1 MQTVI
6 LAGGFGTRLSE
17 ETNIIPKPMIEI
29 GNKPILWHIM
39 KIYSSY
45 GYKEFI
51 ICGGYKQDYIKEYFK
66 NYFIKNSDVSFYL
79 NRNKIHINKKQ
90 IEDWKITVVDTGIK
104 SNTAGRIK
112 KIQKLIKGDNFFLTY
127 GDGVSN
133 INIKKLLNFHL
144 KNKKYATLTAVR
156 PEARYGILKIE
167 KNLVSKFNEK
177 PLSKD
182 SWINGG
188 FFVLNKNIFKFIKN
202 YKSIWE
208 QEPLKKLTKSKNLCA
223 YKHTGFWQSM
233 DTLREKRILED
244 LWKKKNPPW
253 KVW

>member
-29 GNKPILWHIM
+29 GNNPILWHIM

-45 GYKEFI
+45 GYNDFI

-66 NYFIKNSDVSFYL
+66 NYFIKNSDVSFDVY
-79 NRNKIHINKKQ
+79 NNKIHVNKKQ
-90 IEDWKITVVDTGIK
+90 NENWKITIVDTGLK

-112 KIQKLIKGDNFFLTY
+112 KIQKYIKGENFFLTY
-127 GDGVSN
+127 GDGLSN
-133 INIKKLLNFHL
+133 VNIKKLLNFHI

-177 PLSKD
+177 PISKD

-188 FFVLNKNIFKFIKN
+188 FFVLNKNVFRYIKN

-223 YKHTGFWQSM
+223 YKHNGFWQSM
-233 DTLREKRILED
+233 DTLREKKILEE
-244 LWKKKNPPW
+244 LWNKKNPPW

>member
-1 MQTVI
+1 M
-6 LAGGFGTRLSE
+6 
-17 ETNIIPKPMIEI
+17 
-29 GNKPILWHIM
+29 
-39 KIYSSY
+39 
-45 GYKEFI
+45 
-51 ICGGYKQDYIKEYFK
+51 
-66 NYFIKNSDVSFYL
+66 
-79 NRNKIHINKKQ
+79 
-90 IEDWKITVVDTGIK
+90 
-104 SNTAGRIK
+104 
-112 KIQKLIKGDNFFLTY
+112 IKGDNFFLTY

-233 DTLREKRILED
+233 DTLREKEF
-244 LWKKKNPPW
+244 WKISGRKKPPW

>member
-17 ETNIIPKPMIEI
+17 ETNIVPKPMIEI

-45 GYKEFI
+45 GYKDFI

-66 NYFIKNSDVSFYL
+66 NYFIKNSDVSFEL
-79 NRNKIHINKKQ
+79 NRNKMHLDKKQ

-112 KIQKLIKGDNFFLTY
+112 KIQKFIKGDNFFLTY

-133 INIKKLLNFHL
+133 INIKKLLKFHL

-167 KNLVSKFNEK
+167 K
-177 PLSKD
+177 
-182 SWINGG
+182 
-188 FFVLNKNIFKFIKN
+188 
-202 YKSIWE
+202 KSCVEI
-208 QEPLKKLTKSKNLCA
+208 
-223 YKHTGFWQSM
+223 
-233 DTLREKRILED
+233 
-244 LWKKKNPPW
+244 
-253 KVW
+253 

>member
-66 NYFIKNSDVSFYL
+66 NYFIKNSDVSFDL

-104 SNTAGRIK
+104 SKTAGRIK

>member
-6 LAGGFGTRLSE
+6 LAGGLGTRLSE
-17 ETNIIPKPMIEI
+17 ETGTIPKPMIEI

-45 GYKEFI
+45 GYKNFI
-51 ICGGYKQDYIKEYFK
+51 ICAGYKQDHIKEYFK
-66 NYFIKNSDVSFYL
+66 NYFIKNSDVSFDL
-79 NRNKIHINKKQ
+79 EKNKIIVHRKQ
-90 IEDWKITVVDTGIK
+90 SEDWNVTVVDTGLH
-104 SNTAGRIK
+104 SNTGGRLK
-112 KIQKLIKGDNFFLTY
+112 KIEKLIKEENFFLTY
-127 GDGVSN
+127 GDGLSN
-133 INIKKLLNFHL
+133 VNLDKLLYFHL

-156 PEARYGILKIE
+156 PEARYGILNIE
-167 KNLVSKFNEK
+167 KNLVTKFNEK
-177 PLSKD
+177 PVSKD

-188 FFVLNKNIFKFIKN
+188 FFVLNRKIFKYLKN
-202 YKSIWE
+202 YKTVWE
-208 QEPLKKLTKSKNLCA
+208 QDPLKKITKQKKLCA

-233 DTLREKRILED
+233 DNLREKKILEK